1 MTDDSGTTKI
11 LVVDD
16 DPATRDI
23 IRLSLCPLGYHVS
36 EATTGTEAL
45 EKVIIENPDI
55 IVLDVMLPEKSGLE
69 VCQYLKESS
78 ITAHLPIIMLT
89 AKQDLADKLAGLDTG
104 ADDYVIKP
112 FDPLEL
118 EARIKA
124 LLRKTRRDLHAN
136 PLTHLP
142 GSISIEKEIQRVID
156 EAGPFAAIFVDLDNF
171 KAYNDNYG
179 YAAGNRII
187 TFTAHTI
194 MAAVK
199 RYGSPQDFIGHI
211 GGDDF
216 VCLTTP
222 EYVDKICQEI
232 IRIFDQL
239 IHLHYREDD
248 LNKGYIVNEDRRG
261 VIKKFPL
268 MTITLVVITNEESA
282 FDHHLQVSEK
292 AAELKRHVKMLHGS
306 NYRKDRRRGST
317 APKVHKGGSDKR
329 DET

>member
-1 MTDDSGTTKI
+1 MKKTHNKNDCTETTKV

-23 IRLSLCPLGYHVS
+23 IRLSLSPLGYHIS
-36 EATTGTEAL
+36 EAVTGTEVL

-55 IVLDVMLPEKSGLE
+55 IILDVMLPEKSGFE
-69 VCQYLKESS
+69 VCRYLKESA

-89 AKQDLADKLAGLDTG
+89 AKQDLADKLTGLDTG

-112 FDPLEL
+112 FDPMEL

-124 LLRKTRRDLHAN
+124 LLRKTRRDLSAS
-136 PLTHLP
+136 PLTRLP
-142 GSISIEKEIQRVID
+142 GSVAIEKEIQRVID
-156 EAGPFAAIFVDLDNF
+156 EKEPFAAVFIDLDNF

-194 MAAVK
+194 MTAVK
-199 RYGSPQDFIGHI
+199 RYGNPHDFIGHI

-216 VCLTTP
+216 VCLSTP
-222 EYVDKICQEI
+222 DCVDKLCQEI

-239 IHLHYREDD
+239 IHLHYREED
-248 LNKGYIVNEDRRG
+248 LKRGYIVNEDRRG
-261 VIKKFPL
+261 VTRRFPL
-268 MTITLVVITNEESA
+268 MTITLVVITNEETT

-292 AAELKRHVKMLHGS
+292 AAELKRHVKMLAGS
-306 NYRKDRRRGST
+306 NYRKDRRRGKS
-317 APKVHKGGSDKR
+317 ALQPSL
-329 DET
+329 E

>member
-1 MTDDSGTTKI
+1 MNDNFETTKV

-23 IRLSLCPLGYHVS
+23 IRLSLCPLGYQIS
-36 EATTGTEAL
+36 EAATGTEGL

-55 IVLDVMLPEKSGLE
+55 IVLDVMLPEKSGLD
-69 VCQYLKESS
+69 VCHYLKESS

-89 AKQDLADKLAGLDTG
+89 AKQDLADKLTGLDTG
-104 ADDYVIKP
+104 ADDYIIKP

-124 LLRKTRRDLHAN
+124 LLRKTRRDLFAN
-136 PLTHLP
+136 PLTRLP
-142 GSISIEKEIQRVID
+142 GSVSIEKEIQRIID
-156 EAGPFAAIFVDLDNF
+156 EGEPFAAIFIDLDNF

-194 MAAVK
+194 MAAIK
-199 RYGSPQDFIGHI
+199 EYGNPQDFIGHI

-222 EYVDKICQEI
+222 LCVDNVCQEI

-239 IHLHYREDD
+239 IHLHYREED
-248 LNKGYIVNEDRRG
+248 LERGYIVNEDRRG
-261 VIKKFPL
+261 RVKKFPL
-268 MTITLVVITNEESA
+268 MSITLVVITNEETT
-282 FDHHLQVSEK
+282 FDHHLQISEK
-292 AAELKRHVKMLHGS
+292 AAELKRHVKMLQGS
-306 NYRKDRRRGST
+306 NYRKDRRKGT
-317 APKVHKGGSDKR
+317 ASQKPYSEEAV
-329 DET
+329 

>member
-1 MTDDSGTTKI
+1 MSDNFETTKV

-23 IRLSLCPLGYHVS
+23 IRLSLCPLGYQIS
-36 EATTGTEAL
+36 EAVTGTEGL

-55 IVLDVMLPEKSGLE
+55 IVLDVMLPEKSGLD
-69 VCQYLKESS
+69 VCHYLKESS

-89 AKQDLADKLAGLDTG
+89 AKQDLADKLTGLDTG
-104 ADDYVIKP
+104 ADDYIIKP

-124 LLRKTRRDLHAN
+124 LLRKTRRDLFAN
-136 PLTHLP
+136 PLTRLP
-142 GSISIEKEIQRVID
+142 GSISIEKEIQRIID
-156 EAGPFAAIFVDLDNF
+156 EGEPFAAIFIDLDNF

-187 TFTAHTI
+187 IFTAHTI
-194 MAAVK
+194 MSANK
-199 RYGSPQDFIGHI
+199 KYGNPQDFIGHI

-222 EYVDKICQEI
+222 ICVDNVCQEI

-239 IHLHYREDD
+239 IHLHYREED
-248 LNKGYIVNEDRRG
+248 LKRGYIVNEDRRG
-261 VIKKFPL
+261 RIKKFPL
-268 MTITLVVITNEESA
+268 MSITLVVVTNEEA
-282 FDHHLQVSEK
+282 TFDHHLQISEK
-292 AAELKRHVKMLHGS
+292 AAELKRHVKMLQGS
-306 NYRKDRRRGST
+306 NYRKDRR
-317 APKVHKGGSDKR
+317 KGAATQKPFT
-329 DET
+329 EEAV